1 MGPKVEIRR
10 DVWIGVSLE
19 APHMRYPGH
28 RHPSEE
34 ICVVG
39 RAIVQASD
47 PWHSSG
53 IGGWVPMLRTS
64 DALNG
69 AAPAGVLVP
78 LDGTVWPLI

>member
-1 MGPKVEIRR
+1 LVLRSDVTPKGTVMVLEVEKRL

-53 IGGWVPMLRTS
+53 IGGWVPMLRT
-64 DALNG
+64 
-69 AAPAGVLVP
+69 
-78 LDGTVWPLI
+78 